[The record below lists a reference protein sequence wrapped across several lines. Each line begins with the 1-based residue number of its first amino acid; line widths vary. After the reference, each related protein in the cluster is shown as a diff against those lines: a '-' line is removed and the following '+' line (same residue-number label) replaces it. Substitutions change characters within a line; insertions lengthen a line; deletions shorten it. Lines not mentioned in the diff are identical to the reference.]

1 MADYLNIPIPLKE
14 IINQKDLPRVD
25 LKKSIHNMIHLITMT
40 SYNEVKHDPSFGTD
54 ISNYDFENIYNPYY
68 LKNELEKS
76 ILNSVRNNEKRLI
89 NVNIS
94 LQIDQMEFT
103 SKIRNRRI
111 KTQIKMVIE
120 GVIDKTNEPFRHT
133 EAFFIGPLSYY

>member
-1 MADYLNIPIPLKE
+1 MADYLNIPLPLKE

-25 LKKSIHNMIHLITMT
+25 LKRSIHNMVHLITMT

-89 NVNIS
+89 NVNIN

-111 KTQIKMVIE
+111 KTQIKLVIE

>member
-1 MADYLNIPIPLKE
+1 MADYLNIPLSLKE
-14 IINQKDLPRVD
+14 VINQKDLPRVD
-25 LKKSIHNMIHLITMT
+25 LKRSIHNIIHLITMT

-89 NVNIS
+89 NVNIN

-111 KTQIKMVIE
+111 KTQIKLVIE